1 MAAIQPSVKC
11 TCKNKQFVSHSL
23 SVSTKYMLT
32 PSECL
37 LYLYLSY
44 NTKCCSQ
51 PAAILYQLLL
61 QLLWLT
67 PTLVTISVHISV
79 PTDIHAYIH
88 TACYFSQ
95 MLPSECCQ
103 RHGGIFELAGCCH
116 TSLTWLKTNWMWNP
130 SIYLDKFVLIYVSA
144 LYKHMSYCITKVVN
158 RHN

>member
-23 SVSTKYMLT
+23 SVSTKYMVT

-44 NTKCCSQ
+44 NTKCSSQ
-51 PAAILYQLLL
+51 PAAILYQILL

-67 PTLVTISVHISV
+67 PTLVTISVYISV
-79 PTDIHAYIH
+79 PTDIK
-88 TACYFSQ
+88 TC
-95 MLPSECCQ
+95 MLLCTDVTFWTLQ
-103 RHGGIFELAGCCH
+103 QHGGVFKLTGCFH
-116 TSLTWLKTNWMWNP
+116 ISLTWLKTNWTWNP

-144 LYKHMSYCITKVVN
+144 LYKHMLYCITKVVN
-158 RHN
+158 